1 MITSQKEAKNLM
13 AQSIIKSSIA
23 IGLMVTL
30 SGCNLP
36 SKEEVIEQA
45 EDLAE
50 NQQPQP
56 SNDDNPPREPPQNED
71 SQPIPP
77 TQAATPLDNQL
88 NRMISQ
94 LNLNQHP
101 QRDLPDIS
109 EALPQLGKKLFFTK
123 GLGGDFD
130 SACVTCHHPALG
142 GADQLSLSV
151 GVDAETPNLLGR
163 GRVHNNGLPEVPRN
177 APTVFNAGFW
187 DRGMFH
193 DSRVESLNVI
203 AGTNGSNGNIRTPDS
218 AFNTQETDAGQN
230 MASAQARFPVTSAEE
245 MRGIRF
251 ESGNSNE
258 DVRNH
263 LAARIGNYGEG
274 AGELGSNDWLV
285 EFQQAFASND
295 TAENLISFD
304 NIAHALGEYERS
316 MQFANHPWQNYM
328 DGDLAALSEQQKE
341 GAVLFFSTP
350 QQGGAGCA
358 ACHNGQL
365 FSDEQ
370 HHVVAFPQIGPGKG
384 DGPSVNEETGD
395 DDFGRARETGNDNDK
410 YHFRTASLLNLKVTA
425 PYGHS
430 GSFDS
435 LERTVRHYINP
446 QGSVQGYFRRNEHCQ
461 LDQFEDL
468 IQSGSTSCAS
478 LYPNAQ
484 TNSQQAVAK
493 LNQEQQ
499 NRTSRLG
506 RIRLN
511 DNEVNQLVSFLESLT
526 DPCVESI
533 SCLSDWIPTIN
544 EAADNHQLNAINRNG
559 QAL

>member
-13 AQSIIKSSIA
+13 TQSIMKTSIT
-23 IGLMVTL
+23 IGLAVAL
-30 SGCNLP
+30 SACNLP
-36 SKEEVIEQA
+36 SKDDVSEQ
-45 EDLAE
+45 L
-50 NQQPQP
+50 PQP
-56 SNDDNPPREPPQNED
+56 PRNEDPQNENP
-71 SQPIPP
+71 QNENPPIDNPQADTP
-77 TQAATPLDNQL
+77 VATQLDNQL
-88 NRMISQ
+88 SQMITQ

-151 GVDAETPNLLGR
+151 GVDAENPQLLGR

-193 DSRVESLNVI
+193 DSRVASLNVV

-218 AFNTQETDAGQN
+218 AFNTSDSNAGQN
-230 MASAQARFPVTSAEE
+230 MAAAQARFPVTSAEE
-245 MRGIRF
+245 MRGTSF

-258 DVRNH
+258 DIRNH
-263 LAARIGNYGEG
+263 LAARIGDYGEG
-274 AGELGSNDWLV
+274 ENELGNNDWLV
-285 EFQQAFASND
+285 EFQQAYASNAS
-295 TAENLISFD
+295 AENLISFD
-304 NIAHALGEYERS
+304 NIAHAIGEYERS

-328 DGDLAALSEQQKE
+328 DGDLAAMTEDQKE
-341 GAVLFFSTP
+341 GAVLFFNTP
-350 QQGGAGCA
+350 QDGGAGCA
-358 ACHNGQL
+358 GCHNGEL

-370 HHVVAFPQIGPGKG
+370 HHVVAFPQVGPGKG
-384 DGPSVNEETGD
+384 DGPGINGGAGD
-395 DDFGRARETGNDNDK
+395 DDFGLARETSNDNDR

-435 LERTVRHYINP
+435 LERIVRHYVNP
-446 QGSVQGYFRRNEHCQ
+446 QRSVQGYFDRNDHCQ
-461 LDQFEDL
+461 LDQFESL
-468 IQSGSTSCAS
+468 IESGATSCAS
-478 LYPNAQ
+478 LYPNAE
-484 TNSQQAVAK
+484 TNSLLAVAK

-499 NRTSRLG
+499 AQTSRLG
-506 RIRLN
+506 RIRIN
-511 DNEVNQLVSFLESLT
+511 DNEVNQLVRFLEALT
-526 DPCVESI
+526 DPCVES
-533 SCLSDWIPTIN
+533 SACLSDWIPAAN
-544 EAADNHQLNAINRNG
+544 EAADNHQLNAINQNG
-559 QAL
+559 QPL

>member
-1 MITSQKEAKNLM
+1 MTQATIIHNLKNVSNSVLKTSLNLGLGLGM
-13 AQSIIKSSIA
+13 TMMLTGCIIE
-23 IGLMVTL
+23 
-30 SGCNLP
+30 
-36 SKEEVIEQA
+36 SKDDAVEQA
-45 EDLAE
+45 EQLLDE
-50 NQQPQP
+50 QPTEE
-56 SNDDNPPREPPQNED
+56 SANPIETIPVVTELDIQL
-71 SQPIPP
+71 SQII
-77 TQAATPLDNQL
+77 T
-88 NRMISQ
+88 Q

-142 GADQLSLSV
+142 GADQLSLPV
-151 GVDAETPNLLGR
+151 GVDALNPDLLGR

-193 DSRVESLNVI
+193 DSRVESLNFV
-203 AGTNGSNGNIRTPDS
+203 AGTNGNNGNIRTPDS
-218 AFNTQETDAGQN
+218 AFNTEDSNAGQN
-230 MASAQARFPVTSAEE
+230 MAAAQARFPVTSPEE
-245 MRGIRF
+245 MLGTSF

-263 LAARIGNYGEG
+263 LAARIGDYGEG
-274 AGELGSNDWLV
+274 ANELGENDWLV

-295 TAENLISFD
+295 SAENLISFN
-304 NIAHALGEYERS
+304 NIAHAIGEYERS
-316 MQFANHPWQNYM
+316 MQFVDHPWQNYM
-328 DGDLAALSEQQKE
+328 DGDIASMTEQQKE

-350 QQGGAGCA
+350 QDGGAGCA
-358 ACHNGQL
+358 GCHNGQL

-370 HHVVAFPQIGPGKG
+370 HHVVAFPQVGPGKG
-384 DGPSVNEETGD
+384 DGPSINGQAGD
-395 DDFGRARETGNDNDK
+395 DDFGRARETSNDNDR

-435 LERTVRHYINP
+435 LQRVVRHYINP
-446 QGSVQGYFRRNEHCQ
+446 QRSVEDYFDRNELCQ

-468 IQSGSTSCAS
+468 IESGSTSCAS
-478 LYPNAQ
+478 LYPNAV
-484 TNSQQAVAK
+484 TNSQLAVAK
-493 LNQEQQ
+493 LDQEQQ
-499 NRTSRLG
+499 AQTSRLG

-511 DNEVNQLVSFLESLT
+511 DTEVDQLVSFLEALT
-526 DPCVESI
+526 DPCVES
-533 SCLSDWIPTIN
+533 SDCLSDWVPTDN
-544 EAADNHQLNAINRNG
+544 EAPDNHQLNAINQNG
-559 QAL
+559 LRL

>member
-13 AQSIIKSSIA
+13 AQSIIKTSITMGLA
-23 IGLMVTL
+23 IVL

-36 SKEEVIEQA
+36 TKEEVMEQA
-45 EDLAE
+45 EQLDEE
-50 NQQPQP
+50 NQLP
-56 SNDDNPPREPPQNED
+56 EED
-71 SQPIPP
+71 AETEASDSPVATMLDTQLSQ
-77 TQAATPLDNQL
+77 
-88 NRMISQ
+88 MITQ
-94 LNLNQHP
+94 LNLNEHP

-151 GVDAETPNLLGR
+151 GVDAANPDLLGR

-193 DSRVESLNVI
+193 DSRVQSLNVV
-203 AGTNGSNGNIRTPDS
+203 AGTNGANGNIRTPDS
-218 AFNTQETDAGQN
+218 DFDTLDANAGQN
-230 MASAQARFPVTSAEE
+230 IAAAQARFPVTSAEE
-245 MRGIRF
+245 MRGTSF
-251 ESGNSNE
+251 ESGSTNE
-258 DVRNH
+258 EVRDH
-263 LAARIGNYGEG
+263 LAARIGDYGDG
-274 AGELGSNDWLV
+274 AGELGNNDWLV

-295 TAENLISFD
+295 SAENLINFN
-304 NIAHALGEYERS
+304 NIAHAIGEYERS
-316 MQFANHPWQNYM
+316 MQFANHPWQSYM
-328 DGDLAALSEQQKE
+328 NGDLAAMTEQQKQ
-341 GAVLFFSTP
+341 GAALFFTAP
-350 QQGGAGCA
+350 QDGGAGCA
-358 ACHNGQL
+358 ACHSGEL

-384 DGPSVNEETGD
+384 DGSTGD
-395 DDFGRARETGNDNDK
+395 DDFGRARETNNDDDR

-435 LERTVRHYINP
+435 LERIVRHYINP
-446 QGSVQGYFRRNEHCQ
+446 QDSVQGYFRRDEHCQ
-461 LDQFEDL
+461 LDQFDNL
-468 IQSGSTSCAS
+468 IASGHTTCNN

-484 TNSQQAVAK
+484 ANSQQAVDK

-499 NRTSRLG
+499 AQTSRLE

-511 DNEVNQLVSFLESLT
+511 GNEVDQLVSFLEALT
-526 DPCVESI
+526 DPCVESRD
-533 SCLSDWIPTIN
+533 CLSDWIPTVN
-544 EAADNHQLNAINRNG
+544 EAPDNHQLNAINQNG
-559 QAL
+559 LNL

>member
-1 MITSQKEAKNLM
+1 M
-13 AQSIIKSSIA
+13 AQSIIKSSIT
-23 IGLMVTL
+23 IGIAVVL

-36 SKEEVIEQA
+36 SEEEIREQA
-45 EDLAE
+45 EQFGEDNQLPEEQE
-50 NQQPQP
+50 NNRPERPQPPEEEQPQP
-56 SNDDNPPREPPQNED
+56 EEPTDQVATMLD
-71 SQPIPP
+71 IQLSQ
-77 TQAATPLDNQL
+77 
-88 NRMISQ
+88 MIAQ

-109 EALPQLGKKLFFTK
+109 EAIPQLGKKLFFTK

-151 GVDAETPNLLGR
+151 GVDAQNPDLLGR

-193 DSRVESLNVI
+193 DSRVESLNFV
-203 AGTNGSNGNIRTPDS
+203 AGTNGGSGNIRTPDS
-218 AFNTQETDAGQN
+218 DFNTADTNAGQT
-230 MASAQARFPVTSAEE
+230 MAAAQARFPVTSAEE
-245 MRGIRF
+245 MRGTSF
-251 ESGNSNE
+251 ESGNSND

-263 LAARIGNYGEG
+263 LAARIGDYGDG
-274 AGELGSNDWLV
+274 MGELGNNDWLA

-295 TAENLISFD
+295 SAENLISFD

-328 DGDLAALSEQQKE
+328 DGDLAAMSDQQKE
-341 GAVLFFSTP
+341 GAILFFNTP
-350 QQGGAGCA
+350 QQGGAGCV
-358 ACHNGQL
+358 ACHSGEL
-365 FSDEQ
+365 FSDER

-384 DGPSVNEETGD
+384 DGTTGD
-395 DDFGRARETGNDNDK
+395 DDFGRSRETGNDNDQ
-410 YHFRTASLLNLKVTA
+410 YHFRTASLLNLTVTA
-425 PYGHS
+425 PYGHA

-435 LERTVRHYINP
+435 LERIVRHYINP

-468 IQSGSTSCAS
+468 IESGSTSCAS
-478 LYPNAQ
+478 LYPNAEA
-484 TNSQQAVAK
+484 NSQQAVAK

-499 NRTSRLG
+499 AQTSRLG

-511 DNEVNQLVSFLESLT
+511 DNEVDQLVSFLESLT
-526 DPCVESI
+526 DPCVES
-533 SCLSDWIPTIN
+533 STCMSDWIPTTN
-544 EAADNHQLNAINRNG
+544 EAADNHQLNAIDQNG